1 MVVVQLVWREKGKQ
15 TTVVPAGERA
25 RNRVGNLRLAQSTL
39 VLMVVLRHRK
49 GKPFVQNIRRNFWE
63 LNPGLSHPIGG
74 EKTHGG
80 LGTIREGPAFSV
92 LGWDPERRK
101 PGMQGGVPASHG
113 HLAFSGKLIL
123 AVTFKPDLEVLE
135 GSQSQ

>member
-15 TTVVPAGERA
+15 TTVVPVGERT
-25 RNRVGNLRLAQSTL
+25 RSREGNLRPVQSIL
-39 VLMVVLRHRK
+39 VLMVVLRHCK
-49 GKPFVQNIRRNFWE
+49 GKPYIRRNFWE
-63 LNPGLSHPIGG
+63 LNPGLSHPRG

-80 LGTIREGPAFSV
+80 LGTIREGPAFSM

-123 AVTFKPDLEVLE
+123 AVTFKTDLEVLE